1 MSYDITFKVKV
12 EGINEY
18 VSVGDCSAN
27 ITYNVREIIVRSTGL
42 EWKNGENNGLCKDI
56 MPKIKHGLDELIDN
70 PEKYEPYESPNGWG
84 TVRGTRGFFMQILED
99 WDSFKRW
106 YPELLDVVTFWIE

>member
-1 MSYDITFKVKV
+1 MSYDISFRVKV
-12 EGINEY
+12 EGKDAY
-18 VSVGDCSAN
+18 VPVGECSAN
-27 ITYNVREIIVRSTGL
+27 ITWNVREIIVRSTGL
-42 EWKNGENNGLCKDI
+42 EWVNDESNGLCKDI

-84 TVRGTRGFFMQILED
+84 TVSGTRWFFMQILKD

-106 YPELLDVVTFWIE
+106 YPKFVDVATFWID